1 MIMAVTFVNYKA
13 TVVTGNAGKRLKTR
27 KVAFAA
33 NVSYF
38 VYNQSFINPALVRIM
53 VSPDGKV
60 RMADGVEVEVGPREL
75 TVLAPNYFSKY
86 LTLEYKSGHP
96 NRPAKLSIWFQMTR
110 PPAKKCYGVGNAK
123 S

>member
-1 MIMAVTFVNYKA
+1 MAVTFVNYKEI
-13 TVVTGNAGKRLKTR
+13 VITGNGGKRLKTR

-53 VSPDGKV
+53 VSPDGRV
-60 RMADGVEVEVGPREL
+60 WMADGLKVEVNPGGL
-75 TVLAPNYFSKY
+75 AVLVPNYFSKY
-86 LTLEYKSGHP
+86 LTLEYKSGH
-96 NRPAKLSIWFQMTR
+96 NDCPATLSVWFQMTR
-110 PPAKKCYGVGNAK
+110 PPAKKCYGVGNDR